1 MSGHKSSTT
10 SSRDRRVDVSLAARF
25 GVLRFH
31 SVKFEKG
38 ELASNLARVQERIAQ
53 AAARSGREARDV
65 TLVAVSKTFPA
76 DAIRA
81 AHELGVRDFGENR
94 VQEWDAKREALSD
107 LNFKMHLIGHL
118 QSNKARRAA
127 QIFSAIDSV
136 DSVSLAR
143 RIDAALAEGAGAA
156 SARLPILIE
165 VQLAAEESKS
175 GVPEGEL
182 TKLLDAIL
190 ELPHVEMRGLMAI
203 PPFLDN
209 PEDVRPYFRRLREL
223 HEGAR
228 KRLPPSAAE
237 SFSEISMGMSHDFE
251 VAIEEGATQV
261 RVGTAL
267 FGSRTRQ

>member
-1 MSGHKSSTT
+1 
-10 SSRDRRVDVSLAARF
+10 VSLVVRF

-31 SVKFEKG
+31 SVKFEKD
-38 ELASNLARVQERIAQ
+38 ELASNLARIEERIAQ
-53 AAARSGREARDV
+53 AAARSGREAGDV

-76 DAIRA
+76 EAIRA

-107 LNFKMHLIGHL
+107 LDLTIHLIGHL

-136 DSVSLAR
+136 DSISLAR
-143 RIDAALAEGAGAA
+143 RIDAALAEGAGAG

-165 VQLAAEESKS
+165 VRLAAEESKS

-182 TKLLDAIL
+182 VALIDSIL
-190 ELPHVEMRGLMAI
+190 VLPRVEMRGLMAI

-223 HEGAR
+223 HESTR
-228 KRLPPSAAE
+228 KRLPACAAK
-237 SFSEISMGMSHDFE
+237 SFTEISMGMSHDFE

-267 FGSRTRQ
+267 FGSRSAQ